1 MRQSNWGLRETERE
15 RRRRRAG
22 RLLRVLIAV
31 AFVGGVAWFSYN
43 EGLRLSAARIGELEG
58 DVTRL
63 TTTTDE
69 ALAAAVEAQASE
81 QELRATVDMRESA
94 LRDDAAAWQQRYE
107 AEVPFG
113 EAAVLWKQVSERLAD
128 GISVERLGEVIALAQ
143 EARSCDAVPQT
154 KRIVVSTE
162 YHTEPVGSATFA
174 DGRIAVSGA
183 GEYAT
188 DENGYPV
195 AWFDPAK
202 EVALSFATIGGQQE
216 TVNGLLPV
224 YHNVLVGGDQYRFA
238 VTEGPSDFAIVTVER
253 CDYP

>member
-1 MRQSNWGLRETERE
+1 VTTPRTRQPT
-15 RRRRRAG
+15 RRPG
-22 RLLRVLIAV
+22 R
-31 AFVGGVAWFSYN
+31 WP
-43 EGLRLSAARIGELEG
+43 
-58 DVTRL
+58 
-63 TTTTDE
+63 
-69 ALAAAVEAQASE
+69 
-81 QELRATVDMRESA
+81 A
-94 LRDDAAAWQQRYE
+94 LRCSSSSKA
-107 AEVPFG
+107 
-113 EAAVLWKQVSERLAD
+113 
-128 GISVERLGEVIALAQ
+128 
-143 EARSCDAVPQT
+143 
-154 KRIVVSTE
+154 E

-216 TVNGLLPV
+216 TVSGLLPV